1 MKQWMKKSL
10 SRQLAVWL
18 GLVLLGVSVL
28 IYLPLTLYVQQSSV
42 RSVAQKN
49 QQSVIRVSHLVE
61 AYIDDLLEQGHLL
74 NRSLAHA
81 FADSWSLSANGD
93 LLNAG
98 NRVELQQSLLDR
110 FATEDGLAATIF
122 VRHADEF
129 VRIATTVRND
139 RGERVVH
146 SMLAHESPAYQALM
160 QGKAYRGWTQL
171 FGSDFIADYEPI
183 KDAQGQLIGCLFS
196 AENAEQA
203 LASLI
208 RSATDE
214 ATGKTG
220 FVSIVQIKDQGHV
233 RAYHFPG
240 HEAGNLEDDAV
251 LGAWAK
257 SLTADVQEGSLNYT
271 DTDGARLL
279 YYVRFKGMP
288 WYIVASQTTAEMLA
302 QVVMIRNSIILAT
315 LLLIGMSLLLLV
327 RLLNLKLIRPLDEVI
342 AVFNGMATGRLDHS
356 INDDGED
363 EIAHLRR
370 ALKGMQAQLS
380 SRVEQDRVQLA
391 ESNRIVVALNA
402 TSNGIMMTDMNGVI
416 IFVNSAIDRMFR
428 DKQQSI
434 RHELPAFDLDRLVGT
449 NIDVFHKHP
458 AHQRGIME
466 RLNGTHVGKISIG
479 PYHFRLT
486 LNPILNESTRE
497 RMGYVVEWADM
508 TDILRKEIYTQRIL
522 SSLDSSS
529 TNIIIADAAGVII
542 YINGAFR
549 QTFRDHQDEIRKDLP
564 HFDIDKVVGSNIDVF
579 HKHPQHQRRLL
590 SEVKGMHRSNIRMGR
605 LHFRLTLNP
614 IRAEGTD
621 TVLGYVVEWLDQTQE
636 RAIESEIDGVMQAI
650 LSGDLTA
657 RTNLDGKSGF
667 FASVSKGI
675 NEMVQVMEGVITDV
689 ARVLQGLAQGRL
701 DQTID
706 NAYQGLFGQLRED
719 VNRSIDQLA
728 EVVRQIRE
736 SAQSVARGASEI
748 AQGNQDLSQRTE
760 EQAASLE
767 ETASSMEEMTSVVKQ
782 TADNANRV
790 NTLASTTRDEAQA
803 AGQVV
808 DRAVVAMEAIN
819 SSSKRIADIIG
830 VIDEIAFQTNL
841 LALNAAVEAARAGEQ
856 GRGFAVV
863 AGEVRNLAQRS
874 AAAAREIKELIRDSV
889 AKVADGS
896 DLVHA
901 SGKTLGDIVQ
911 AVERVS
917 SMISE
922 ISSAAREQSMG
933 IEQVNVAI
941 SQMDQMTQ
949 QNAALVEQAA
959 AAGESMSEQARTM
972 LGVVQFFKLS
982 ERSREDFVP
991 HARTQAPSVQKGMK
1005 QQSEDWDEF

>member
-1 MKQWMKKSL
+1 MKHWMKTSL
-10 SRQLAVWL
+10 SRQLSVWL
-18 GLVLLGVSVL
+18 TVLLLGLSVL
-28 IYLPLTLYVQQSSV
+28 IYTPLIMYIQQARIHQVTL
-42 RSVAQKN
+42 KN
-49 QQSVIRVSHLVE
+49 QQSVLRVAHMAESYL
-61 AYIDDLLEQGHLL
+61 DDLMHQGFLL
-74 NRSLAHA
+74 NRSLAHT
-81 FADSWSLSANGD
+81 FADTWSLSAQGD

-98 NRVELQQSLLDR
+98 KSVDAEQAILDR
-110 FATEDGLAATIF
+110 FASQEGLAATLF
-122 VRHADEF
+122 VRHGDEF
-129 VRIATTVRND
+129 ERVVTTLRNS
-139 RGERVVH
+139 RGERAVH
-146 SMLAHESPAYQALM
+146 TMLAHESPAYAALI
-160 QGKAYRGWTQL
+160 QGKAYKGWTRL
-171 FGSDFIADYEPI
+171 FGANYVADYEPI
-183 KDAQGQLIGCLFS
+183 KDMQGQLIGCLFT
-196 AENAEQA
+196 AENAEEA
-203 LASLI
+203 LTSLTKRI
-208 RSATDE
+208 TEE
-214 ATGKTG
+214 ALGKTG
-220 FVSIVQIKDQGHV
+220 FFAIVQRQENGFV
-233 RAYHFPG
+233 QALHFPG
-240 HEAGNLEDDAV
+240 HETGNLEDDTM

-257 SLTADVQEGSLNYT
+257 GLAAERQEGSLTYL
-271 DTDGARLL
+271 DHDGERLL
-279 YYVRFKGMP
+279 NYVPMAGLP
-288 WYIVASQTTAEMLA
+288 WYVVSSQTTAEMLA
-302 QVVMIRNSIILAT
+302 QVAIIRNAILVST
-315 LLLIGMSLLLLV
+315 LLLIALLLTV
-327 RLLNLKLIRPLDEVI
+327 LNRILKLKLSQPLL
-342 AVFNGMATGRLDHS
+342 AVVDVFSGMANGQFDQQ
-356 INDDGED
+356 IDIQGED
-363 EIAHLRR
+363 EIARLCQSLKQMQEQLR
-370 ALKGMQAQLS
+370 A
-380 SRVEQDRVQLA
+380 RVEQDREQL
-391 ESNRIVVALNA
+391 EQTTRIVTALNA
-402 TSNGIMMTDMNGVI
+402 TSSGIMIADNHGII
-416 IFVNSAIDRMFR
+416 IFVNGAIDRMFR

-434 RHELPAFDLDRLVGT
+434 RQELPAFDLDRLVGT
-449 NIDVFHKHP
+449 SIDVFHKNP

-479 PYHFRLT
+479 PYHFRLS
-486 LNPILNESTRE
+486 LNPIINQKNRE
-497 RMGYVVEWADM
+497 RLGYVVEW
-508 TDILRKEIYTQRIL
+508 TDITDLLKREIYTQRIL

-529 TNIIIADAAGVII
+529 TNIIIADAEGVII
-542 YINGAFR
+542 YTNGAFQSMFRNR
-549 QTFRDHQDEIRKDLP
+549 QEEVRKQLP
-564 HFDIDKVVGSNIDVF
+564 HFDVDKVVGSNIDIF

-590 SEVKGMHRSNIRMGR
+590 KEVQGTHRSDIKIGS

-614 IRAEGTD
+614 IRAEGSETI
-621 TVLGYVVEWLDQTQE
+621 LGYVVEWLDQTQE

-657 RTNLDGKSGF
+657 RTSLEGKSGF

-675 NEMVQVMEGVITDV
+675 NEMVQVMEGIITDV

-706 NAYQGLFGQLRED
+706 HPYQGLFGQLRED

-782 TADNANRV
+782 TADNATRV

-917 SMISE
+917 TMIAE

-959 AAGESMSEQARTM
+959 AAGESMSE
-972 LGVVQFFKLS
+972 
-982 ERSREDFVP
+982 
-991 HARTQAPSVQKGMK
+991 
-1005 QQSEDWDEF
+1005 